1 MVTWTEATSTV
12 IYLFLDEKMTKFSY
26 FREEKQSYGGLIELN
41 FDDDMTN
48 LKPFLIEI
56 FENYSKLSK

>member
-1 MVTWTEATSTV
+1 
-12 IYLFLDEKMTKFSY
+12 MTKFRY
-26 FREEKQSYGGLIELN
+26 FREERQNYGGLIELN